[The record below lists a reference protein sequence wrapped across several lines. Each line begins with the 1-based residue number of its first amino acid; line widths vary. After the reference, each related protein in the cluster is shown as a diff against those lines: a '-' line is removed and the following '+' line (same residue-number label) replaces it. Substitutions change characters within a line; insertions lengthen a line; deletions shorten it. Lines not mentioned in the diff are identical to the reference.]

1 MTGYGSRTKGATVLK
16 VSGKRRGFHAWQ
28 CRLCLAGGP
37 PTTVVEAHKGAQAHN
52 AEHHT
57 KEA

>member
-1 MTGYGSRTKGATVLK
+1 MSGYGSRTKGATV
-16 VSGKRRGFHAWQ
+16 VKRPGRTKGYQAWE

-37 PTTVVEAHKGAQAHN
+37 PTTAQQAQEGADAHN
-52 AEHHT
+52 AEHHA